1 MHASF
6 TTDLT
11 RAVPA
16 ALMLTGLLALAACN
30 TAAPETPEQQQQR
43 RYQRFVD
50 DFRQVLEPGVRSA
63 DLDGWSGGVSL
74 RAVIDPLNRMVACS
88 TEALPE
94 YPLPR
99 YPDNRPLAAAVERIC
114 WDSVFPR
121 AEPELFSGQP
131 AANLEVVLPVVVTRP
146 GRLPAEEQKIRETVR
161 EYKAQEQYFWRQLF
175 AAETLDSLGSARIE
189 GHANAQGQVQACQ
202 VRLSAIAARASDF
215 KPDPER
221 VQRLQERCAALD
233 IRQMPGFFASETVG
247 DRFLV
252 ELQYSPWRGG
262 PKRP

>member
-1 MHASF
+1 MHAPF
-6 TTDLT
+6 TTDPT
-11 RAVPA
+11 RPVLAT
-16 ALMLTGLLALAACN
+16 LMLAGLLALGACK

-43 RYQRFVD
+43 RYERFVD
-50 DFRQVLEPGVRSA
+50 DFRLVLDQGVRNA
-63 DLDGWSGGVSL
+63 DLDGWSGGVAL

-99 YPDNRPLAAAVERIC
+99 YPDNRLLASAVERVC
-114 WDSVFPR
+114 WDSIFPR
-121 AEPELFSGQP
+121 AEPQLFSGLP

-161 EYKAQEQYFWRQLF
+161 EYKAQEQYFWQQLF
-175 AAETLDSLGSARIE
+175 AEETFDSLGSARIE
-189 GHANAQGQVQACQ
+189 GHANAQGQVQGCQ

-233 IRQMPGFFASETVG
+233 VRQMPGFFASETVG

>member
-1 MHASF
+1 MHAPF

-11 RAVPA
+11 RAVLA
-16 ALMLTGLLALAACN
+16 TLMLAGLLALGACK

-43 RYQRFVD
+43 RYEHFLD
-50 DFRQVLEPGVRSA
+50 AFRLVLDQGVRNA

-99 YPDNRPLAAAVERIC
+99 YPDNRLLAAAVERVC

-121 AEPELFSGQP
+121 AEPALFSGLP

-161 EYKAQEQYFWRQLF
+161 EYKAQEQYFWQHLF
-175 AAETLDSLGSARIE
+175 AEETLDSLGSARIE
-189 GHANAQGQVQACQ
+189 GHANAQGQVQGCQ

-233 IRQMPGFFASETVG
+233 VRQMPGFFASETVG